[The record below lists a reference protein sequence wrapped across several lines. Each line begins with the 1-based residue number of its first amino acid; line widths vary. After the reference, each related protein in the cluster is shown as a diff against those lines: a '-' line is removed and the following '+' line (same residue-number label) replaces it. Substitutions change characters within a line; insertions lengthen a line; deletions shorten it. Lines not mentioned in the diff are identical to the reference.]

1 MAFPYWMRRASPC
14 PEPGRRRRGIFL
26 ALAVGLWLTLTGAGP
41 AFADLPEVRVGV
53 LSFGSVDWE
62 LDVVRRNKLDE
73 SHGFRLTTLRLA
85 DKDAASLALL
95 SGSVDLI
102 VTDWFWVSHQRWKGG
117 DPTFVAHSL
126 AVGGVMVPPG
136 SEIAD
141 IGDLPGK
148 KLGIGGGPTDKSWVL
163 LRAYAMKTAKI
174 DLAKAVDANFG
185 APPLL
190 NRLALDRKLDAV
202 ANFWQFNARLKVAG
216 FHEILP
222 ITGILPALGIERPPP
237 LLGWVFHDSWATAHP
252 ELIRNF
258 LDASFEA
265 KQRLLTSDAEW
276 DALRPLMDAPEDA
289 LFQEL
294 RQSYRRGIP
303 KGWSAADAD
312 AAQQAFKVMVDAVGP
327 AIAGGDSSLAPGTF
341 WTGFSR

>member
-1 MAFPYWMRRASPC
+1 
-14 PEPGRRRRGIFL
+14 
-26 ALAVGLWLTLTGAGP
+26 
-41 AFADLPEVRVGV
+41 
-53 LSFGSVDWE
+53 
-62 LDVVRRNKLDE
+62 
-73 SHGFRLTTLRLA
+73 
-85 DKDAASLALL
+85 
-95 SGSVDLI
+95 
-102 VTDWFWVSHQRWKGG
+102 
-117 DPTFVAHSL
+117 
-126 AVGGVMVPPG
+126 
-136 SEIAD
+136 
-141 IGDLPGK
+141 
-148 KLGIGGGPTDKSWVL
+148 
-163 LRAYAMKTAKI
+163 MKTAKI

-237 LLGWVFHDSWATAHP
+237 LLGWVFHDSWAKAHP

-276 DALRPLMDAPEDA
+276 VALRPLMDAPDDA